1 MRLHDYGCTLKAYRK
16 DVVKNIR
23 LYGEMHRFIP
33 AMASWVGA
41 SITEVETRHHPRL
54 YGTSNYGIS
63 RTIRV
68 LLDLVTVKFLKS
80 FSTRPIHA
88 FGTPGLIMTFFGFVI
103 SVYLAYAKIILGQSI
118 GAVRSFFLGVLLVII
133 GIQFIAMGLLAEML
147 ARVYH
152 ESQDKPIFIVK
163 KVLGRGSP
171 LFQKG
176 GQGGIEGFGEMTKE
190 RLMPVVKVAVSAA
203 LLYALFRKTD
213 FNAFLNAVSSVS
225 VFYAALAVLIYFMVQ
240 CVSAYRWS
248 LILAKDVSVPYREIL
263 SIYFIGMFFNN
274 FLPTI
279 IGGDVVKGYYLYKR
293 VGNGPKVFASIFMD
307 RYSGFAAL
315 MAITLVAFV
324 FGYFAVYAIGGAGL
338 IGVFVL
344 LMGGFVCV
352 SLFLWFKG
360 LHDWL
365 VKALLKISFLG
376 STKSWT
382 RFIALS

>member
-1 MRLHDYGCTLKAYRK
+1 MADESISIVIAVYNEEESLPVLYKNVKAVMERLSRPYEIIFVDDGSRDKSLLLLEGMHSKDEHVVVVSFRKNFGQTAAIAAGFEYAKGDIVVTMDADLQNDPEDIPMMLEKIKDFDVVSGWRKRRQDKFISRRLPSMVANRIISWVTGVSLHDYGCTLKAYRK

-118 GAVRSFFLGVLLVII
+118 GGRPLLLLGVLLVII

-171 LFQKG
+171 LF
-176 GQGGIEGFGEMTKE
+176 
-190 RLMPVVKVAVSAA
+190 
-203 LLYALFRKTD
+203 
-213 FNAFLNAVSSVS
+213 
-225 VFYAALAVLIYFMVQ
+225 
-240 CVSAYRWS
+240 
-248 LILAKDVSVPYREIL
+248 
-263 SIYFIGMFFNN
+263 
-274 FLPTI
+274 
-279 IGGDVVKGYYLYKR
+279 
-293 VGNGPKVFASIFMD
+293 
-307 RYSGFAAL
+307 
-315 MAITLVAFV
+315 
-324 FGYFAVYAIGGAGL
+324 
-338 IGVFVL
+338 
-344 LMGGFVCV
+344 
-352 SLFLWFKG
+352 
-360 LHDWL
+360 
-365 VKALLKISFLG
+365 
-376 STKSWT
+376 
-382 RFIALS
+382 